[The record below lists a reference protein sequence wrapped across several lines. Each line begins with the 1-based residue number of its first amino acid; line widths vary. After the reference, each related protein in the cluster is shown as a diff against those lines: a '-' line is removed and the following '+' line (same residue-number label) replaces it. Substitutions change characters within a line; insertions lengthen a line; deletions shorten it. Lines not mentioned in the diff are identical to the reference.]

1 VRVCVRRARATAA
14 AWTGKRNMVELAKD
28 MHDGLYTCKLALPGV
43 LETHGENFVPIADGS
58 CPSAMKLY
66 QHVLF
71 SSKGGAQMHIGVS
84 SRLQGTMD
92 TLQVPASLRE
102 IVESKSR
109 NAMRYLMA
117 QLLEAEGVPLGE
129 GLEEDEEEDEE
140 LDDD

>member
-1 VRVCVRRARATAA
+1 
-14 AWTGKRNMVELAKD
+14 
-28 MHDGLYTCKLALPGV
+28 
-43 LETHGENFVPIADGS
+43 
-58 CPSAMKLY
+58 
-66 QHVLF
+66 
-71 SSKGGAQMHIGVS
+71 
-84 SRLQGTMD
+84 MD

-117 QLLEAEGVPLGE
+117 QLLEAEGVRLGE

>member
-1 VRVCVRRARATAA
+1 
-14 AWTGKRNMVELAKD
+14 
-28 MHDGLYTCKLALPGV
+28 MH
-43 LETHGENFVPIADGS
+43 F
-58 CPSAMKLY
+58 
-66 QHVLF
+66 
-71 SSKGGAQMHIGVS
+71 GVS

-117 QLLEAEGVPLGE
+117 QLLEAEGVRLGE